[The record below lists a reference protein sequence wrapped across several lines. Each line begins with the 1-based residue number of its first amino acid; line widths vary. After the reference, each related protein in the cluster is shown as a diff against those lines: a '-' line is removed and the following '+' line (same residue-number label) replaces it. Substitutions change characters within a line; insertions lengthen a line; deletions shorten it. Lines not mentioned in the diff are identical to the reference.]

1 MGGNGDG
8 WKWGRFPFPHPFP
21 QACADVRRNDRK
33 NG

>member
-1 MGGNGDG
+1 VEMDGN
-8 WKWGRFPFPHPFP
+8 WNRPHFHPFPHPFP

>member
-1 MGGNGDG
+1 MGGNG
-8 WKWGRFPFPHPFP
+8 WKFEPSPFPHPFP